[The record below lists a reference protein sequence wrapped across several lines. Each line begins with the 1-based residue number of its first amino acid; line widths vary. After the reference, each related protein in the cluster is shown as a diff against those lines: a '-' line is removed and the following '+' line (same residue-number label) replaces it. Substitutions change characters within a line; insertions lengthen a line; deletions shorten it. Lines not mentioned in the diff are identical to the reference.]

1 MKPQADFDILL
12 YPPTLL
18 QMIFNWPLSVT
29 STWPLNNL
37 SMTSTKSLWPL
48 YDLHE
53 ISLTSLWPPWKS
65 LWPLHD
71 CLLASFTS
79 CSLCFRLLAL
89 NLCHDLGDLVC
100 FVRLDAAWGRGH
112 RYQVQAPGASS
123 SWQQRG
129 QLPGKSVSILYIYT
143 IFSGFSTWF

>member
-1 MKPQADFDILL
+1 
-12 YPPTLL
+12 
-18 QMIFNWPLSVT
+18 
-29 STWPLNNL
+29 
-37 SMTSTKSLWPL
+37 MTSMKSLWPL

-53 ISLTSLWPPWKS
+53 ISLTSIWPPWNLSHLSMTSMKS

-79 CSLCFRLLAL
+79 CSLWFRLLAL

-129 QLPGKSVSILYIYT
+129 QLPGKSVSILFT
-143 IFSGFSTWF
+143 QFSVDFLHDFSGFFKHSFLIDFLFDFSRFYVRI